1 MEKGK
6 VLTIL
11 GVKLIL
17 MIYGPVLSNAQTNQ
31 IKEET
36 MVTKTLAI
44 PNPSALN
51 LAGPDISIDVDNMN
65 SNAVLEYIADQGGY
79 DIVFVKSNPTYTRIL
94 EINKQWR
101 LWYYWEPNKIYMDQ
115 LKPKMRVSQ
124 GNRWGE

>member
-1 MEKGK
+1 MEKSK

-17 MIYGPVLSNAQTNQ
+17 MICNPALSKAQQNQ
-31 IKEET
+31 IRGES

-65 SNAVLEYIADQGGY
+65 SNAV
-79 DIVFVKSNPTYTRIL
+79 
-94 EINKQWR
+94 
-101 LWYYWEPNKIYMDQ
+101 
-115 LKPKMRVSQ
+115 
-124 GNRWGE
+124 

>member
-1 MEKGK
+1 
-6 VLTIL
+6 
-11 GVKLIL
+11 
-17 MIYGPVLSNAQTNQ
+17 
-31 IKEET
+31 

-79 DIVFVKSNPTYTRIL
+79 DIVFVKSNPTYTTGSSRSTNIMETMYL
-94 EINKQWR
+94 LQ
-101 LWYYWEPNKIYMDQ
+101 EPNKIYMDQ

-124 GNRWGE
+124 GK